1 MSSASYLLTK
11 KNLIIN
17 TPFVIQQFMVKNTT
31 QFTIYIKTGGGNP
44 TNTSYDFSIQ
54 PNSDFT
60 SNLVS
65 TNTLTIFSDASIFS
79 NPANIIVYDSQVAS
93 PNNTPYVSN
102 QSVSNVAGYPI
113 NVSLAPIINNYLY
126 NAVLPAIKFDNFTPI
141 YFLISGIGSYIIVNT
156 ADNQVIGACSA
167 GFSNGIV
174 YYAPTNLNT
183 NITFSIYSNTS
194 SPIKINAVYS
204 HDILFKNQ
212 SKSIQ
217 TQLITLNVNDTTILN
232 SCLEPPA
239 SYVDLILINS
249 NRPNSISY
257 NINVVIELTD
267 INGVT
272 LTLLSKNYTGAITT
286 NTAYLEVPFLTVLPE
301 YRLMRITVTN
311 NLVVNPQFLTLYCG
325 IFNY

>member
-1 MSSASYLLTK
+1 MSNASYLLTK

-17 TPFVIQQFMVKNTT
+17 TPFTIQQFMVKNTT
-31 QFTIYIKTGGGNP
+31 QFTIYIKTSGGNP
-44 TNTSYDFSIQ
+44 TTTSYDFSVQ

-65 TNTLTIFSDASIFS
+65 TNTLTVFSDASIFS

-93 PNNTPYVSN
+93 PNNTPYISN

-113 NVSLAPIINNYLY
+113 NTNLTPIINNYLY

-141 YFLISGIGSYIIVNT
+141 YFLINGIGSYIIVNT

-167 GFSNGIV
+167 GFSNGVI
-174 YYAPTNLNT
+174 YYAPTNLNS
-183 NITFSIYSNTS
+183 NITFSIYSNSS
-194 SPIKINAVYS
+194 SPIKVNAVYS
-204 HDILFKNQ
+204 HDIIFKNQ

-217 TQLITLNVNDTTILN
+217 SQLTTLNINDITVLS

-239 SYVDLILINS
+239 SYVDLILINA
-249 NRPNSISY
+249 NTPNPISY
-257 NINVVIELTD
+257 NFNVVIELTD

-272 LTLLSKNYTGAITT
+272 LTLLNKNYTGIITT
-286 NTAYLEVPFLTVLPE
+286 NTSYLEIPFFNIIPE
-301 YRLMRITVTN
+301 YRLMKITVTN